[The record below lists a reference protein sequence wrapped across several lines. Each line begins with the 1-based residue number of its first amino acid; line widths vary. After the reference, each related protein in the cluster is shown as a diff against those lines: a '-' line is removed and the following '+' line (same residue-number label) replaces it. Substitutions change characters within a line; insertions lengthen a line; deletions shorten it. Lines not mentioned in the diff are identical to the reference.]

1 MIPYP
6 LPSSFSASGI
16 FLQVHFY
23 MQTAASEFD
32 QGHSTCTCVLEYEL
46 NLVLEYGR
54 TELSGRHVCTLE
66 YKPIV

>member
-1 MIPYP
+1 
-6 LPSSFSASGI
+6 
-16 FLQVHFY
+16 

-66 YKPIV
+66 YELQTYRVTQLYGILSVCS

>member
-1 MIPYP
+1 
-6 LPSSFSASGI
+6 
-16 FLQVHFY
+16 

-54 TELSGRHVCTLE
+54 TDDEKLFIMNLAKNRKIVHKIVHSSTAVLS
-66 YKPIV
+66 